1 MTRNRKRPD
10 AVRRLKATEATKAKY
25 EHRAMSW
32 ERETTC
38 VHMAR
43 FHLRKMG
50 HKLPNMPRVKSLLSA
65 KRELKNNGWQDTAAM
80 LDQFLER
87 IAPAQMRM
95 GDVAVMQD
103 DSGMGAVVISLGM
116 GWSKVM
122 GWHEDVEGLAIMD
135 VKEFIG
141 AWRG

>member
-1 MTRNRKRPD
+1 MANKVKRREV
-10 AVRRLKATEATKAKY
+10 VRRQRATQATKSKFENKSMA
-25 EHRAMSW
+25 W
-32 ERETTC
+32 EREVTC
-38 VHMAR
+38 VHLAR
-43 FHLRKMG
+43 FHLAKMG
-50 HKLPNMPRVKSLLSA
+50 HKLPKMPRVKSLLGA
-65 KRELKNNGWQDTAAM
+65 KKALKENGWKDTAAM
-80 LDQFLER
+80 LDSFLEP
-87 IAPAQMRM
+87 IPPAAMRM

-122 GWHEDVEGLAIMD
+122 GWHEDVEGLAVMD